1 VTTIADRL
9 TMPLGEAMFT
19 QRAIR
24 RLKSDP
30 LGDEDLEVLLT
41 AAARAPSGGNRQ
53 PWRFL
58 AVREQALKDQLAEWY
73 VEAYWARRRQRGFA
87 GPEDIPKDDSSGQA
101 ALHFSTRPENYAKAP
116 VLLFVIGEYKG
127 ADVSAACQNLM
138 LAARALGIGSTI
150 TSIGGIHESDV
161 HRLLGIPEGMDA
173 TCCIPVGWPAGK
185 FGPAQRKPLGEIA
198 FVDRFGAPGPWSLQ
212 APANH
217 A

>member
-1 VTTIADRL
+1 MSAAERL
-9 TMPLGEAMFT
+9 TMPLGEAMFS

-30 LGDEDLEVLLT
+30 VSDADLETLLT

-58 AVREQALKDQLAEWY
+58 AVRDQALKDQLARWY
-73 VEAYWARRRQRGFA
+73 VEVYWARRRQRGFA

-101 ALHFSTRPENYAKAP
+101 ALHFSTNPENYARAP
-116 VLLFVIGEYKG
+116 ILLFVIAEYKG
-127 ADVSAACQNLM
+127 ADVSTACQNLM

-150 TSIGGIHESDV
+150 TSIGGIHEEDV

-173 TCCIPVGWPAGK
+173 TCCIPLGWPEGK
-185 FGPAQRKPLGEIA
+185 FGPARRKALSEIA
-198 FVDRFGAPGPWSLQ
+198 FVDRFGEPGPWSGD
-212 APANH
+212 A
-217 A
+217 